1 MLLTLLGCT
10 LLVTAKHTSLLHNM
24 PSFAICWS
32 LLLNRRVFWLQYMLH
47 FAILIHWCGFS
58 HGGMHSPGSGNT
70 TALPT
75 GVGHHHHP
83 HMYECEIKAH
93 FYLILVILIFP
104 PNFQTRM
111 IQNCSENFMK
121 QFHRSIPSIWTA
133 YWFITQRKSS
143 YPHEHD
149 LGNVVGEN
157 LEQCAYCLNVPGCTP
172 ENSQLSFFRDC
183 SFFFLSGSGGG
194 GWGMKEIWLEKGG
207 QKERILSLKGG
218 GGGVVTKKFVQIL
231 QWRHLW

>member
-1 MLLTLLGCT
+1 
-10 LLVTAKHTSLLHNM
+10 
-24 PSFAICWS
+24 
-32 LLLNRRVFWLQYMLH
+32 
-47 FAILIHWCGFS
+47 
-58 HGGMHSPGSGNT
+58 MHSPGSGNT
-70 TALPT
+70 AALPT
-75 GVGHHHHP
+75 GVGNHHHP
-83 HMYECEIKAH
+83 HMYGCEIKAH
-93 FYLILVILIFP
+93 FYLILVILTFP
-104 PNFQTRM
+104 PNLHTRM
-111 IQNCSENFMK
+111 IQNCRENFMK
-121 QFHRSIPSIWTA
+121 QFHRSIPPIWIA

-143 YPHEHD
+143 YPREHD

-207 QKERILSLKGG
+207 QKERILSLRG

-231 QWRHLW
+231 QWRHL